1 MRALFC
7 GLFFLGIRAHPGP
20 KQQMS
25 NTPKRQK
32 TLLTPKSIVL
42 ARLPEDM
49 EAMICNNIHEMQMVG
64 VRSEIFKRLHEQ
76 CMAGVHNEISRIAE
90 PGAKLYQ
97 LWGIWRC
104 SLADAHPCEWWGPK
118 GLPHERKTGGILGDC
133 SVGWTHQDASFN

>member
-7 GLFFLGIRAHPGP
+7 GLFFFGTRAHPGP

-104 SLADAHPCEWWGPK
+104 SLADAHPSA
-118 GLPHERKTGGILGDC
+118 LAHAR
-133 SVGWTHQDASFN
+133 